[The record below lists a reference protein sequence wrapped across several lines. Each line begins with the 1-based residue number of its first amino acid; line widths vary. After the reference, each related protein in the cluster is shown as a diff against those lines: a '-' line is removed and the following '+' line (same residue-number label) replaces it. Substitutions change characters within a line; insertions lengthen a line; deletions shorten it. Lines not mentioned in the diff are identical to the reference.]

1 MRVSIEKLP
10 SNTTA
15 KEHFRDWN
23 AKPPSRGFNEPPS
36 YAGDGMRKFYL
47 DIKKRNLINFNFLAL
62 FPTKERN
69 FVTSTSSVHQP
80 IPVPKK
86 TKLNAGVEMKG
97 SIRLEGLFG
106 FILVLLF
113 NSI

>member
-36 YAGDGMRKFYL
+36 YAGDGMREF
-47 DIKKRNLINFNFLAL
+47 NLNIEREKNQIN
-62 FPTKERN
+62 
-69 FVTSTSSVHQP
+69 
-80 IPVPKK
+80 
-86 TKLNAGVEMKG
+86 
-97 SIRLEGLFG
+97 
-106 FILVLLF
+106 
-113 NSI
+113 